1 MFNVE
6 LWRPKQFFC
15 SWFCLGRWGHF
26 SILHHEHLEEKQLEA
41 ACKKLWVAVHG
52 SEYDIQSTVR
62 NERREGGTNQ
72 AILARLNKYLGGWRS

>member
-1 MFNVE
+1 MWSCEGQNIFFVVDFALDVE
-6 LWRPKQFFC
+6 GILAFC
-15 SWFCLGRWGHF
+15 TMNNLQ
-26 SILHHEHLEEKQLEA
+26 EKQLEA

-72 AILARLNKYLGGWRS
+72 AILARLNKYLGG